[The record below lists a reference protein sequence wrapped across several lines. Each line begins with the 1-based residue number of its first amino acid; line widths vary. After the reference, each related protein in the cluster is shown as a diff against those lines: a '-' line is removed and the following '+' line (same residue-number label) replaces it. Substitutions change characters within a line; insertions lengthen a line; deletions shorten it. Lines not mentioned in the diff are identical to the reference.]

1 MRKKST
7 SVSPFYSY
15 FFYTF
20 FCFFFLYFVFCMQK
34 WKNRA
39 KTWLRC
45 ILTFTTN
52 LFLISL
58 WCFRIDFN
66 SLSVWLVSISTWP
79 YQAFIPFYS
88 LIQIQLKICLKQH
101 VLFFRILYHSIHTT
115 PKSLMVLLLKKKNT
129 HIAFGKN
136 DFYFTWK
143 NLQYVRA
150 TMLIYYLGT
159 ENNFNQCGILSSF
172 LI

>member
-115 PKSLMVLLLKKKNT
+115 PKSLMVLLLKKKI
-129 HIAFGKN
+129 HISPLGKMISILPGKIYSMFGLRCWFIIWELKIISIS
-136 DFYFTWK
+136 
-143 NLQYVRA
+143 V
-150 TMLIYYLGT
+150 
-159 ENNFNQCGILSSF
+159 ES
-172 LI
+172 